1 MSHTTHTLS
10 PWVYDERYN
19 NVVTEDG
26 GAVAERPFWSS
37 LSPDSEEADMRLI
50 AAAPE
55 LLEAL
60 EKAIKSY
67 WLSIDY
73 AHNRTPEACE
83 IRREMLAA
91 IANAKGI

>member
-1 MSHTTHTLS
+1 MSHTTHTPG
-10 PWVYDERYN
+10 PWNACHDRTVASSGVPLLRLYAGRNERAN
-19 NVVTEDG
+19 ANLV
-26 GAVAERPFWSS
+26 
-37 LSPDSEEADMRLI
+37 

-91 IANAKGI
+91 IAKAKEETK